1 MVMYVLEYIWLDSDN
16 EFRSK
21 TKVIHQ
27 DSITSFPIWNYDGSS
42 TGQANGTDSEIFLKP
57 VVDFKDPFRTD
68 DLANNVRYFLVLC
81 ETYDKF
87 GKPLNN
93 NRKMATDTHEKY
105 SEKEPWFGLEQE
117 YFILDNDTRLP
128 LGFITKNNQPKPQA
142 KYYCGIGT
150 GRALGRKLA
159 EKHLE
164 LCLKIGLKIS
174 GINAEVA
181 PGQWEFQVGPLGTVD
196 VGDHLMIARF
206 ILVRLAEE
214 YGYCISFHPKPL
226 GKDADWNGSGCHVNF
241 STKKMRDEK
250 GIEEINFA
258 IGNLEYYH
266 NMHMQHYGKD
276 NDQRLSGKH
285 ETSNMHRFTTGR
297 GNRGAS
303 IRIPNE
309 TINNKCGYFEDRRPA
324 ANIDPYLV
332 CSLILQGVNDEQNMR
347 VKACINNID
356 FII

>member
-1 MVMYVLEYIWLDSDN
+1 MYVLEYIWLDSDN

-27 DSITSFPIWNYDGSS
+27 DSIISFPIWNYDGSS
-42 TGQANGTDSEIFLKP
+42 TGQAIGTDSEIFLKP
-57 VVDFKDPFRTD
+57 VAEFKDPFRSNESD
-68 DLANNVRYFLVLC
+68 DIKYYLVLC
-81 ETYDKF
+81 ETFDKT

-93 NRKMATDTHEKY
+93 NYRSNAVETHNKY
-105 SEKEPWFGLEQE
+105 EEHQPWFGLEQE
-117 YFILDNDTRLP
+117 YFILDYETKLP
-128 LGFITKNNQPKPQA
+128 LGFVSKNNQPKPQA

-150 GRALGRKLA
+150 GRALGRNLA

-164 LCLKIGLKIS
+164 LCLKTGIKIS

-181 PGQWEFQVGPLGTVD
+181 PGQWEFQVGPLSTVS
-196 VGDHLMIARF
+196 VGDHLMMARYL
-206 ILVRLAEE
+206 LVRLAED

-241 STKKMRDEK
+241 STNKMRDTN
-250 GIEEINFA
+250 GIEEINHA
-258 IGNLEYYH
+258 VSNLEFYH
-266 NMHMQHYGKD
+266 NLHMRDYGKD
-276 NDQRLSGKH
+276 NEQRLSGKH
-285 ETSNMHRFTTGR
+285 ETSSMHKFTTGR

-309 TINNKCGYFEDRRPA
+309 TINNGCGYFEDRRPA

-332 CSLILQGVNDEQNMR
+332 CSLILQAVNDEENMR
-347 VKACINNID
+347 AKSCIDKID
-356 FII
+356 YII